1 MYNTIQKT
9 LKRAAAL
16 LLALTFIIP
25 QIGCASNEENTNYT
39 GISKTGFYLDTIC
52 TITIYGVDA
61 GSELGAEIAAAADDE
76 AEQTRIV
83 QQLIT
88 DAFLECDRYEKLLS
102 KTLAASEISKINTA
116 AGQAVSVSEETKEV
130 IEKGIGYG
138 QLSGGLFDITIGK
151 ASDLWDFHEAEEMAD
166 FASNGSEDGSEDGA
180 DSETDSLLPDEDQLK
195 DAVSHVDYKKISVDG
210 DKVQLADPEMEIDLG
225 GIAKGY
231 IADRVTEYLEERGV
245 ISAVVDLG
253 GNIVAIGGKTKEILL
268 GSGNGG
274 EDGEDDEGGEDGETE
289 NESVSES
296 ADFSIGIKDPQ
307 SEDGQLLVVFSASDK
322 TVVTSGTYERY
333 MMVDGVKYHH
343 ILDPKTGWPIDNDVL
358 SVTIIAEK
366 GCAVDADGLS
376 TTCLALGVEK
386 GLQLIES
393 LTEPAVEAVFVDGQ
407 GHIYTTSGAPE
418 LTTK

>member
-25 QIGCASNEENTNYT
+25 QIGCASNEENANYT

-52 TITIYGVDA
+52 TITIYGVGA
-61 GSELGAEIAAAADDE
+61 GSELGAEIAAAEADE

-102 KTLAASEISKINTA
+102 KTLAASEISKINSA
-116 AGQAVSVSEETKEV
+116 AGQAVSVSEETKAV

-138 QLSGGLFDITIGK
+138 KLSGGLFDITIGK
-151 ASDLWDFHEAEEMAD
+151 ASDLWDFHEAEEL
-166 FASNGSEDGSEDGA
+166 A

-195 DAVSHVDYKKISVDG
+195 EAVKHVDYKKISIDG

-231 IADRVTEYLEERGV
+231 IADRVTKYLEERGV

-268 GSGNGG
+268 ESGNGG
-274 EDGEDDEGGEDGETE
+274 EGG
-289 NESVSES
+289 
-296 ADFSIGIKDPQ
+296 DFSIGIKDPQ
-307 SEDGQLLVVFSASDK
+307 SEDGQLLAVFSASDK

-343 ILDPKTGWPIDNDVL
+343 ILDPETGWPIDNDVL

>member
-9 LKRAAAL
+9 LKRAAVL

-25 QIGCASNEENTNYT
+25 QIGCASNEENANYT

-61 GSELGAEIAAAADDE
+61 GSELGAEIAAAEADE
-76 AEQTRIV
+76 IEQTRIV

-102 KTLAASEISKINTA
+102 KTLAASEISKINSA

-138 QLSGGLFDITIGK
+138 QLSGGLFDITIGN
-151 ASDLWDFHEAEEMAD
+151 ASDLWDFHEAEEL
-166 FASNGSEDGSEDGA
+166 A

-195 DAVSHVDYKKISVDG
+195 EAVKHVDYKKISVDG

-268 GSGNGG
+268 ESGNGG
-274 EDGEDDEGGEDGETE
+274 
-289 NESVSES
+289 
-296 ADFSIGIKDPQ
+296 DFSIGIKDPQ
-307 SEDGQLLVVFSASDK
+307 SEDGQLLAVFSASDK

-343 ILDPKTGWPIDNDVL
+343 ILDPETGWPIDNDVL

>member
-9 LKRAAAL
+9 LKRAAVL

-61 GSELGAEIAAAADDE
+61 GSDLGAEIAAAADDE

-102 KTLAASEISKINTA
+102 KTLAASEISKINSA
-116 AGQAVSVSEETKEV
+116 AGQAVSLSEETKEV

-166 FASNGSEDGSEDGA
+166 FAADGAEDGA
-180 DSETDSLLPDEDQLK
+180 DSETDSLLPDEEQLK
-195 DAVSHVDYKKISVDG
+195 EAVKHVDYKKISVNG
-210 DKVQLADPEMEIDLG
+210 EKVQLADPEMEIDLG

-253 GNIVAIGGKTKEILL
+253 GNIVAIGGKTKEILPESDNDSDND
-268 GSGNGG
+268 GS
-274 EDGEDDEGGEDGETE
+274 
-289 NESVSES
+289 
-296 ADFSIGIKDPQ
+296 DFSIGIKDPQ
-307 SEDGQLLVVFSASDK
+307 SEDGQLLAVFSASDK

-376 TTCLALGVEK
+376 TTCLALGVEE

-407 GHIYTTSGAPE
+407 GHIYTTSGAPD

>member
-1 MYNTIQKT
+1 MYNRIPKN
-9 LKRAAAL
+9 LKRAAVL

-25 QIGCASNEENTNYT
+25 QIGCASNEENANYT

-61 GSELGAEIAAAADDE
+61 GSDIGTEIAAAAGDE
-76 AEQTRIV
+76 TEQTRIV

-116 AGQAVSVSEETKEV
+116 AGQAVSVSKETKEV

-138 QLSGGLFDITIGK
+138 QLSDGLFDITIGK
-151 ASDLWDFHEAEEMAD
+151 ASDLWDFHEAEEMESA
-166 FASNGSEDGSEDGA
+166 
-180 DSETDSLLPDEDQLK
+180 ETDSLLPDEDQLK
-195 DAVSHVDYKKISVDG
+195 EAVSHVDYKKISVDG

-268 GSGNGG
+268 ESGNDGESSKGG
-274 EDGEDDEGGEDGETE
+274 ESSDSDGGEGE
-289 NESVSES
+289 NESEN

-307 SEDGQLLVVFSASDK
+307 SEDGQLLAVFSASDK

-343 ILDPKTGWPIDNDVL
+343 ILDPKTGWPIDNDML
-358 SVTIIAEK
+358 GVTIIAEK

-386 GLQLIES
+386 GLQLIEN

>member
-9 LKRAAAL
+9 LKRAAVL

-25 QIGCASNEENTNYT
+25 QIGCASNEENANYI

-61 GSELGAEIAAAADDE
+61 GSELGAEIAAAEADE

-102 KTLAASEISKINTA
+102 KTLAASEISKINSA
-116 AGQAVSVSEETKEV
+116 AGQAVSVSEETKAV

-138 QLSGGLFDITIGK
+138 KLSGGLFDITIGK

-166 FASNGSEDGSEDGA
+166 
-180 DSETDSLLPDEDQLK
+180 SETDSLLPDEDQLK
-195 DAVSHVDYKKISVDG
+195 EAVKHVDYKKISVDG

-268 GSGNGG
+268 ESGNGG
-274 EDGEDDEGGEDGETE
+274 EGG
-289 NESVSES
+289 
-296 ADFSIGIKDPQ
+296 DFSIGIKDPQ
-307 SEDGQLLVVFSASDK
+307 SEDGQLLAVFSASDK

-343 ILDPKTGWPIDNDVL
+343 ILDPETGWPIDNDVL

>member
-9 LKRAAAL
+9 LKRAAVL

-25 QIGCASNEENTNYT
+25 QIGCASNEENANYT

-61 GSELGAEIAAAADDE
+61 GSELGAEIAAAEADE

-102 KTLAASEISKINTA
+102 KTLAASEISKINSA

-138 QLSGGLFDITIGK
+138 KLSGGLFDITIGK

-166 FASNGSEDGSEDGA
+166 
-180 DSETDSLLPDEDQLK
+180 SETDSLLPDEDQLK
-195 DAVSHVDYKKISVDG
+195 EAVKHVDYKKISVDG

-268 GSGNGG
+268 ESGNGG
-274 EDGEDDEGGEDGETE
+274 
-289 NESVSES
+289 
-296 ADFSIGIKDPQ
+296 DFSIGIKDPQ
-307 SEDGQLLVVFSASDK
+307 SEDGQLLAVFSASDK

-343 ILDPKTGWPIDNDVL
+343 ILDPETGWPIDNDVL

>member
-1 MYNTIQKT
+1 MYNTIQKI

-25 QIGCASNEENTNYT
+25 QIGCASNEENANYT

-52 TITIYGVDA
+52 TITIYGIDA
-61 GSELGAEIAAAADDE
+61 GSELGTEIAAAEADE

-102 KTLAASEISKINTA
+102 KTLAASEISKINSA

-166 FASNGSEDGSEDGA
+166 FASDGAEDGSEDGA

-195 DAVSHVDYKKISVDG
+195 EAVKHVDYKKISVDG
-210 DKVQLADPEMEIDLG
+210 DKVQLADPKMEIDLG

-274 EDGEDDEGGEDGETE
+274 ENG
-289 NESVSES
+289 
-296 ADFSIGIKDPQ
+296 DFSIGIKDPQ
-307 SEDGQLLVVFSASDK
+307 SEDGQLLAVFSASDK

-343 ILDPKTGWPIDNDVL
+343 ILNPETGWPIDNDVL

>member
-9 LKRAAAL
+9 LKRAAVL

-61 GSELGAEIAAAADDE
+61 GSDLGAEIAAAADDE

-102 KTLAASEISKINTA
+102 KTLAASEISKINSA
-116 AGQAVSVSEETKEV
+116 AGQAVSLSEETKEV

-166 FASNGSEDGSEDGA
+166 FAADGA
-180 DSETDSLLPDEDQLK
+180 DSETDSLLPDEEQLK
-195 DAVSHVDYKKISVDG
+195 EAVKHVDYKKISVNG
-210 DKVQLADPEMEIDLG
+210 EKVQLADPEMEIDLG

-253 GNIVAIGGKTKEILL
+253 GNIVAIGGKTKEILPESDNDSDND
-268 GSGNGG
+268 GS
-274 EDGEDDEGGEDGETE
+274 
-289 NESVSES
+289 
-296 ADFSIGIKDPQ
+296 DFSIGIKDPQ
-307 SEDGQLLVVFSASDK
+307 SEDGQLLAVFSASDK

-376 TTCLALGVEK
+376 TTCLALGVEE

-407 GHIYTTSGAPE
+407 GHIYTTSGAPD